1 MRIEIF
7 IYFVHFYL
15 PKAQRIVYPIIV
27 NETETPRLNK
37 I

>member
-1 MRIEIF
+1 MRIEIV

-15 PKAQRIVYPIIV
+15 PKAQSILYPIMV